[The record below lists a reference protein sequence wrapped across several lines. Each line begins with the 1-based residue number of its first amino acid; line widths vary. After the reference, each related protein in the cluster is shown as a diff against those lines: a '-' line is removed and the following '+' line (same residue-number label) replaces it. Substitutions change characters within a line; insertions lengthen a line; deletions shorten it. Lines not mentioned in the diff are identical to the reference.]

1 MPSTTLNSEFTSA
14 KNYLVSPFTGVE
26 WSYPE
31 RALTSNPP
39 AAATSGGAPNVRT
52 ELLGLRGLAGYAEI
66 PDSATI
72 SGIEIVIG
80 MQSVNGSGGG
90 SVTGYFNLVKATDS
104 RVGTEKTQAMTIG
117 SGGSYTIGASNDFW
131 GTTWTVAEIKN
142 SEFGVDV
149 GFNYTS
155 GNYSVGVEI
164 VYATIYYTYFDST
177 ARRGVYS
184 TVATLRTN

>member
-1 MPSTTLNSEFTSA
+1 MPSSNLISEFTSA
-14 KNYLVSPFTGVE
+14 KNYSVSPFINVDWANPTN
-26 WSYPE
+26 
-31 RALTSNPP
+31 ALLSN
-39 AAATSGGAPNVRT
+39 AAATTSGGNNLRT
-52 ELLGLRGLAGYAEI
+52 KLLGMRGLNGFLQI

-72 SGIEIVIG
+72 SGIEIIII
-80 MQSVNGSGGG
+80 MSSVSSQGSGN
-90 SVTGYFNLVKATDS
+90 VTGYFNLVKATDS
-104 RVGTEKTQAMTIG
+104 RVGTEKTQSIPIG

-131 GTTWTVAEIKN
+131 GTTWTTAEVKN

-155 GNYSVGVEI
+155 GNYSVAVEQ

-177 ARRGVYS
+177 ARRGVFS